1 MYLQPCL
8 MPTRP
13 TRRGGDSI
21 ELLRFKVLHEETGW
35 MMIKL
40 LPKDLEVKEKLPI
53 FAGDNTTDLIAG
65 ALVMAGLLVLGMIL
79 IKRGLHKR

>member
-1 MYLQPCL
+1 
-8 MPTRP
+8 
-13 TRRGGDSI
+13 
-21 ELLRFKVLHEETGW
+21 
-35 MMIKL
+35 MIKL

-53 FAGDNTTDLIAG
+53 FAGDTTTDLIAG